1 MTIIRISHKSCSHT
15 KHMPTGPN
23 GNHRESLISVGAA
36 ALHVKLALLH
46 LLFTVNSC
54 TYVSRKHREQSLIWS
69 SSAMH
74 IFHLMNH
81 PLCFLFVVNEL
92 ATRAD
97 RLLHYSRRVI
107 TLRA

>member
-54 TYVSRKHREQSLIWS
+54 TYVSRKHREQSFS
-69 SSAMH
+69 SVMH
-74 IFHLMNH
+74 IFRLMNH
-81 PLCFLFVVNEL
+81 PLCFSVVNEL

-107 TLRA
+107 TLHV

>member
-54 TYVSRKHREQSLIWS
+54 TYVSRKHREQFDLVLLRDAYFPLDESSFMFSLCS
-69 SSAMH
+69 
-74 IFHLMNH
+74 
-81 PLCFLFVVNEL
+81 E
-92 ATRAD
+92 
-97 RLLHYSRRVI
+97 
-107 TLRA
+107 